1 MKRPY
6 PTAQRVIALALAGFL
21 LAGCSGPQRPLMNVT
36 PKEGVI
42 RRTPVATTQAPA
54 QLYPLPTAK
63 TNSFTATT
71 AGGVLGG
78 TAELSALTEPYF
90 QNSAAPY
97 RVAATTLGNAMVT
110 LSTLQEDL
118 FTKDGSVINGLT
130 DLTGAFT
137 LNGLAPKD
145 KAYVV
150 NVNFVQSHRLSALV
164 VPDGSGNASGVK
176 VDEASTMIAETARWQ
191 LRDIPTNQAGLLA
204 SVYSATSALL
214 AEVGLATDGGTIPNV
229 EALKLGAG
237 HVLRNAYV
245 ETFGS
250 LIGEG
255 GAGDANANTLS
266 DAWKTLLGFRPLALT
281 RVVGNGTKSFDQ
293 GDGRVAAE
301 APLGGVQ
308 DAALDHLGNLYLT
321 EQDNGFLRFV
331 PKGTHAA
338 MLAQTG
344 PMADGLIYTL
354 AGQNDVGT
362 DLAAY
367 NDIYAATEASSA
379 VDPAAAPLLSAGY
392 PLIRPRK
399 LLVQRVGA
407 TNDSHLF
414 VLSKF
419 GQRVFFIPA
428 TDVTVFGRD
437 FLAGRLYTVLGNGQV
452 AGQPDVLSEEGSPGH
467 AYALGDPTAMALDSA
482 GNLYVLDS
490 AAGAVRLVRAADG
503 SVITLPL
510 KADGSTAYAAV
521 GAQDLRVVEGAAN
534 YLYLADTNAH
544 TVVRFPLP
552 ADLADLAGAVPDML
566 VQTVFG
572 VAGQP
577 GYIKAGLTYPDIH
590 DASKALSE
598 ANARLNEPTSLTFD
612 GAGNLI
618 VAAKGRIHL
627 MEAAALDPATVG
639 NTYVIAGGIDTRNI
653 VGDARLGYFPS
664 TSSVRYDAVSK
675 NVLVVDNAEN
685 VVRRLWTARG
695 TL

>member
-1 MKRPY
+1 
-6 PTAQRVIALALAGFL
+6 
-21 LAGCSGPQRPLMNVT
+21 
-36 PKEGVI
+36 
-42 RRTPVATTQAPA
+42 
-54 QLYPLPTAK
+54 
-63 TNSFTATT
+63 
-71 AGGVLGG
+71 
-78 TAELSALTEPYF
+78 
-90 QNSAAPY
+90 
-97 RVAATTLGNAMVT
+97 
-110 LSTLQEDL
+110 
-118 FTKDGSVINGLT
+118 
-130 DLTGAFT
+130 
-137 LNGLAPKD
+137 
-145 KAYVV
+145 
-150 NVNFVQSHRLSALV
+150 
-164 VPDGSGNASGVK
+164 
-176 VDEASTMIAETARWQ
+176 
-191 LRDIPTNQAGLLA
+191 
-204 SVYSATSALL
+204 
-214 AEVGLATDGGTIPNV
+214 V

-255 GAGDANANTLS
+255 AAGDANANTLS

-308 DAALDHLGNLYLT
+308 DAVEDHLGNIYLA
-321 EQDNGFLRFV
+321 EHDNGLLRFV
-331 PKGTHAA
+331 PKGGHAA
-338 MLAQTG
+338 MWGQTG
-344 PMADGLIYTL
+344 LMTDGLIYTL
-354 AGQNDVGT
+354 AGQINTGT
-362 DLAAY
+362 DLASF
-367 NDIYAATEASSA
+367 NDIYASTAPETVNVEAASVA
-379 VDPAAAPLLSAGY
+379 DPSAAPLLSAGY

-407 TNDSHLF
+407 TDDSHVF

-452 AGQPDVLSEEGSPGH
+452 GDPAAPAADGTPGH
-467 AYALGDPTAMALDSA
+467 AFALNEPTAMAQDSA

-490 AAGAVRLVRAADG
+490 IAGAVRLVRAGDG

-510 KADGSTAYAAV
+510 KADATTAYAAV

-534 YLYLADTNAH
+534 FLYLADTNAH

-552 ADLADLAGAVPDML
+552 ADLADLAGAVPDMTA
-566 VQTVFG
+566 QTVFG
-572 VAGQP
+572 VAGEP

-612 GAGNLI
+612 GAGNMI
-618 VAAKGRIHL
+618 VAAKGRLHL
-627 MEAAALDPATVG
+627 MEAAAIDPATVG
-639 NTYVIAGGIDTRNI
+639 NTYVIAGGVDTRNI
-653 VGDARLGYFPS
+653 VGDSRLGYFPA
-664 TSSVRYDAVSK
+664 TTSVRYDTTSK

>member
-21 LAGCSGPQRPLMNVT
+21 LAGCTGPQRPLMNVT

-42 RRTPVATTQAPA
+42 RRAPIAKTQAPA
-54 QLYPLPTAK
+54 QLHPLPTAK

-78 TAELSALTEPYF
+78 TAELAALTEPYF

-118 FTKDGSVINGLT
+118 FTKDGAVINGLT

-191 LRDIPTNQAGLLA
+191 LRDIPTDQASLLA

-214 AEVGLATDGGTIPNV
+214 ADVGLETDDGTIPNV

-250 LIGEG
+250 MIGEG
-255 GAGDANANTLS
+255 ATGNVNANTLS

-281 RVVGNGTKSFDQ
+281 RVAGNGTKSFDQ

-301 APLGGVQ
+301 APLGSVQ
-308 DAALDHLGNLYLT
+308 DAVADHLGNIYLT
-321 EQDNGFLRFV
+321 EHDNGLLRFV
-331 PKGTHAA
+331 PKGAHAA
-338 MLAQTG
+338 MLGQTG
-344 PMADGLIYTL
+344 PMTDGLIYTL
-354 AGQNDVGT
+354 AGQINTGT
-362 DLAAY
+362 DLVSF
-367 NDIYAATEASSA
+367 NDIYGADEAASVA
-379 VDPAAAPLLSAGY
+379 DPTIAPLLSAGY

-399 LLVQRVGA
+399 VLVQRVGA
-407 TNDSHLF
+407 TNDSHVF

-452 AGQPDVLSEEGSPGH
+452 GDPAAPAADGTPGH
-467 AYALGDPTAMALDSA
+467 AFALNEPTAMAQDSE

-490 AAGAVRLVRAADG
+490 IAGAVRLVRAGDG

-510 KADGSTAYAAV
+510 KADATTAYAAV

-534 YLYLADTNAH
+534 FLYLADTDAH

-552 ADLADLAGAVPDML
+552 ADLADLAGAVPDMTA
-566 VQTVFG
+566 QTVFG
-572 VAGQP
+572 VAGEP

-612 GAGNLI
+612 GAGNMI
-618 VAAKGRIHL
+618 VAAKGRLHL

-639 NTYVIAGGIDTRNI
+639 NTYVIAGGVDTRNI
-653 VGDARLGYFPS
+653 VGDSRLGYFPA
-664 TSSVRYDAVSK
+664 TTSVRYDATSK